1 MKIMNRQKQLE
12 INQTINVKVRILFL
26 AGISYHVNHPL
37 NYFVIRII
45 IINKQ
50 NTSNPLGT

>member
-12 INQTINVKVRILFL
+12 INQTINVKVRTLFL

-50 NTSNPLGT
+50 NTGNPLGT